1 MNLTVGVPIA
11 MGPVTITPQVY
22 IFNLLNRQQRTL
34 EDVRFSTTPPAGY
47 TDCVDFGIDSP
58 GCTLYDPNQHQTN
71 PNYGKITQRQAPR
84 LIRGTVKVT
93 F

>member
-1 MNLTVGVPIA
+1 

-22 IFNLLNRQQRTL
+22 IFNLLNKQQRTL
-34 EDVRFSTTPPAGY
+34 EDVRYSTTQPTGY
-47 TDCVDFGIDSP
+47 TNCVTGGLSDP
-58 GCTLYDPNQHQTN
+58 GCTIFDPNQQQTN
-71 PNYGKITQRQAPR
+71 PNFGFITQRQAPR